1 MHIKVIS
8 VVISLKVMSY
18 HTFCSFLANLA
29 ILAQN
34 DPLWFYLENEYQ
46 AKRFAFFEFLYET
59 KKIEVGRPKI
69 SIYVPPPT
77 SSCCG
82 RRTVA
87 MLLVKKVANAFLGE
101 VWTQ

>member
-1 MHIKVIS
+1 
-8 VVISLKVMSY
+8 MSY

-46 AKRFAFFEFLYET
+46 AKRFAVFKFLYET

-69 SIYVPPPT
+69 SIYVPP
-77 SSCCG
+77 
-82 RRTVA
+82 
-87 MLLVKKVANAFLGE
+87 LLLRPLRLKNVQTISDPLTLFNKTPVYYLPKSALLPKMAFS
-101 VWTQ
+101 

>member
-1 MHIKVIS
+1 M
-8 VVISLKVMSY
+8 ISLKVMSY

-69 SIYVPPPT
+69 SIYVPPLII
-77 SSCCG
+77 
-82 RRTVA
+82 
-87 MLLVKKVANAFLGE
+87 LLTRATDLWGCVPPLF
-101 VWTQ
+101 